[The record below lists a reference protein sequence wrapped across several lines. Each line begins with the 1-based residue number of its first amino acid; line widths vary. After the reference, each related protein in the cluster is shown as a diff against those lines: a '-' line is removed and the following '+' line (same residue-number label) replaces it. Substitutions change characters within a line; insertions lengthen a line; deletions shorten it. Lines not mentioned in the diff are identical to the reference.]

1 MGFMAGLKWRRLV
14 LKVGSALIA
23 PEAKGCSTRYLLA
36 IAGFIS
42 ECRQQGVEVV
52 LVSSGSVAAG
62 RAAIPFS
69 HQPLP
74 INVKQAMAAIGQS
87 QMMMLW
93 SKLLKQPGRM
103 RLYLEPNLRICYA
116 VDPTQRRSSVLS
128 LVLL

>member
-52 LVSSGSVAAG
+52 LVSSGSVAALT
-62 RAAIPFS
+62 
-69 HQPLP
+69 H
-74 INVKQAMAAIGQS
+74 
-87 QMMMLW
+87 
-93 SKLLKQPGRM
+93 
-103 RLYLEPNLRICYA
+103 
-116 VDPTQRRSSVLS
+116 
-128 LVLL
+128 

>member
-1 MGFMAGLKWRRLV
+1 MGVMAGLKWRRLV

-62 RAAIPFS
+62 RAAIP
-69 HQPLP
+69 LP
-74 INVKQAMAAIGQS
+74 ITPYPL
-87 QMMMLW
+87 MLNKRW
-93 SKLLKQPGRM
+93 PL
-103 RLYLEPNLRICYA
+103 
-116 VDPTQRRSSVLS
+116 
-128 LVLL
+128 